1 MAAERLLAGFD
12 GLTQALTEAI
22 KSYYGSRLVSLAVFG
37 SVARRTPGPASDV
50 DFLVVASPLPDGRTR
65 RMKEFDPIEATLGR
79 HLDAL
84 DRAGVHTRLSPVF
97 RTPSEVVQYG
107 GPIFLDMTEQVII
120 LYDHHDFLGNYL
132 TQLRSALAA
141 KGARKLLWRGVP
153 YWDLGEEGRG
163 QRP

>member
-1 MAAERLLAGFD
+1 
-12 GLTQALTEAI
+12 
-22 KSYYGSRLVSLAVFG
+22 
-37 SVARRTPGPASDV
+37 
-50 DFLVVASPLPDGRTR
+50 
-65 RMKEFDPIEATLGR
+65 
-79 HLDAL
+79 
-84 DRAGVHTRLSPVF
+84 
-97 RTPSEVVQYG
+97 
-107 GPIFLDMTEQVII
+107 MTEQVII